1 MKFIPNIFVSISLI
15 ITSSVIILY
24 SGPVF
29 SEQTCKF
36 ATPAWK
42 KMEIKR
48 ISIEK
53 GNGEVVKLR
62 SRIAD
67 ETDERSAG
75 YQYICPEIIKIS
87 SILFVYSQPV
97 DFQYHMFNV
106 YDSLDIGFFSEI
118 GDLISVQRME
128 PQVESDPNAKYYSS
142 SKPYQYA
149 LEVRPGFFEE
159 HGIEA
164 GNAKLAPM

>member
-1 MKFIPNIFVSISLI
+1 MKFILNIFVSISLI
-15 ITSSVIILY
+15 ITSLVIILY
-24 SGPVF
+24 SEPVF
-29 SEQTCKF
+29 SKQTCKF

-75 YQYICPEIIKIS
+75 YQYICPEVIKIS
-87 SILFVYSQPV
+87 SILFVYSRPV

-106 YDSLDIGFFSEI
+106 YDSLDIGFFSET
-118 GDLISVQRME
+118 GELISVQRME
-128 PQVESDPNAKYYSS
+128 PQVESDPNAKYYGSN
-142 SKPYQYA
+142 KPYQYA

-159 HGIEA
+159 HGIQA
-164 GNAKLAPM
+164 GNAKLVPL